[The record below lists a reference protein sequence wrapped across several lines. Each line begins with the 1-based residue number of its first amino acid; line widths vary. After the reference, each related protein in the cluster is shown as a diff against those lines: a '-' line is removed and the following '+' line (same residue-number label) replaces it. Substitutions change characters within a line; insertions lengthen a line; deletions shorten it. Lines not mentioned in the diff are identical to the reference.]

1 METRQEKQREDSLIR
16 RILFAIKKNLIMI
29 LIIVIVATS
38 LGLGYAYI
46 KKPNYT
52 ASIRVNFNVDGNTT
66 ATINEMRLY
75 IDTIVDFCGQG
86 VVIDRANAYYLEWI
100 EKYQE
105 IYHEKEKTIEDF
117 YKDFATPIKEVSYKQ
132 NGEIEK
138 IEYNEIFNKYE
149 RPNSNAQG
157 TLKDEN
163 FLSVGAISTKT
174 AKSDQDATNWVY
186 AVNYTDANQS
196 DAFEKLHILVLAYKH
211 ELYWDSNLGAN
222 GLEQYFTGLYVNI
235 DSLGVDGVE
244 SDVSK
249 TRIAIMSFC
258 LGVVL
263 AFFVVYIKGLF
274 DNTVKDK
281 EELEILTGTE
291 ILGCINNVERR
302 EKNGK

>member
-1 METRQEKQREDSLIR
+1 METRQEKQRQDSLIR

-86 VVIDRANAYYLEWI
+86 VVVDRANAYYLEWI
-100 EKYQE
+100 ENYQE
-105 IYHEKEKTIEDF
+105 IYYEQEKTIEDF
-117 YKDFATPIKEVSYKQ
+117 YKDFALP
-132 NGEIEK
+132 K
-138 IEYNEIFNKYE
+138 IDDNSYNEIFNKYE

-174 AKSDQDATNWVY
+174 AKSEQDATNWVY

-196 DAFEKLHILVLAYKH
+196 DAFEKVHILVLAYKH

-222 GLEQYFTGLYVNI
+222 GLEQYFTGMYVNI

-249 TRIAIMSFC
+249 TRIAIMSFL

-263 AFFVVYIKGLF
+263 AFFVVYIKSLF

-281 EELEILTGTE
+281 EELEILTGIE